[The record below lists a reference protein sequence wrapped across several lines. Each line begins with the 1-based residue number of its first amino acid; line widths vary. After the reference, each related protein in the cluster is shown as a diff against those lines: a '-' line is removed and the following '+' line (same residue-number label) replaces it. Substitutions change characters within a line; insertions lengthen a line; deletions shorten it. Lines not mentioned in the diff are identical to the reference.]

1 MLLVTAAKSAEHTNT
16 KWITTCQKM
25 GLCDRGVSLGIL
37 DRTSSK
43 LNVAFEQKDRR
54 NGYNGE

>member
-25 GLCDRGVSLGIL
+25 GLCDRGASLGML
-37 DRTSSK
+37 DKTSSK
-43 LNVAFEQKDRR
+43 LM
-54 NGYNGE
+54 